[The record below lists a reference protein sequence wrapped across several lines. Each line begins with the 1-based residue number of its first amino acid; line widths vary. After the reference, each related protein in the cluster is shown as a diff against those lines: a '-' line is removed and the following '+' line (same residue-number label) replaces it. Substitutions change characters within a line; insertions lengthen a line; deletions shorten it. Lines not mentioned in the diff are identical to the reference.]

1 MNSDHNDL
9 EKIEDGLSN
18 KLIYRITE
26 KENTKIIIDFSR
38 DKQEFKNFLTVY
50 EILQKINIS
59 IPKIYEV
66 NQKQYKI
73 YMQDFGKN
81 RFNKIYNKDNLY
93 KLLKLAVENIIVIQN
108 ESNLNNLKNLKEYT
122 FEDLKIELKE
132 FVTYYIPN
140 NKNSNFP
147 TSKFYESWKSIFY
160 SQNYNMKNF
169 VHKDFEFV
177 NLFFLENCE
186 SHLQC
191 GIIDFQS
198 AFKGFIGWDL
208 ISLLENPRIN
218 FTRDYNDKL
227 IEYFYDNT
235 SIIENFNTF
244 LEQYYVLSLA
254 RQTRLLGRWR
264 KLLSTNNDNK
274 YLNYLKITKS
284 RTIATLNNI
293 KNYELRSMYEKYLK
307 YKNKV
312 LLKNTIDFFTNI
324 GCDEILINTHYLH
337 NKIKKYLDK
346 NFKKYPIQI
355 IYEKKILGTGGGVKN
370 IFNYTNRKK
379 ICVVNS
385 DIFWNNKNK
394 SHIKY
399 FLSNYQDVSHCK
411 MLLSKDIN
419 FLGLKKEN
427 GDFNLKR
434 NIVINSKNK
443 NLYFLFLNLKN

>member
-59 IPKIYEV
+59 IPEIYEV

-169 VHKDFEFV
+169 AHKDFEFV

-227 IEYFYDNT
+227 IEYFYNNT

-274 YLNYLKITKS
+274 YLDYLKITKS

-293 KNYELRSMYEKYLK
+293 KNYELRSMYEKYL
-307 YKNKV
+307 
-312 LLKNTIDFFTNI
+312 
-324 GCDEILINTHYLH
+324 
-337 NKIKKYLDK
+337 
-346 NFKKYPIQI
+346 
-355 IYEKKILGTGGGVKN
+355 
-370 IFNYTNRKK
+370 
-379 ICVVNS
+379 
-385 DIFWNNKNK
+385 
-394 SHIKY
+394 
-399 FLSNYQDVSHCK
+399 
-411 MLLSKDIN
+411 
-419 FLGLKKEN
+419 
-427 GDFNLKR
+427 
-434 NIVINSKNK
+434 
-443 NLYFLFLNLKN
+443 

>member
-38 DKQEFKNFLTVY
+38 DKQEFKNFLNVY

-147 TSKFYESWKSIFY
+147 TSKFYELWKSIFY

-177 NLFFLENCE
+177 NLFFLENYE

-198 AFKGFIGWDL
+198 AFMGFIGWDL

-235 SIIENFNTF
+235 SIIENLNTF

-264 KLLSTNNDNK
+264 KLLSINNDNQ
-274 YLNYLKITKS
+274 YLDYLKITKS

-293 KNYELRSMYEKYLK
+293 KNYELRSIYEKYL
-307 YKNKV
+307 
-312 LLKNTIDFFTNI
+312 
-324 GCDEILINTHYLH
+324 
-337 NKIKKYLDK
+337 
-346 NFKKYPIQI
+346 
-355 IYEKKILGTGGGVKN
+355 
-370 IFNYTNRKK
+370 
-379 ICVVNS
+379 
-385 DIFWNNKNK
+385 
-394 SHIKY
+394 
-399 FLSNYQDVSHCK
+399 
-411 MLLSKDIN
+411 
-419 FLGLKKEN
+419 
-427 GDFNLKR
+427 
-434 NIVINSKNK
+434 
-443 NLYFLFLNLKN
+443 

>member
-1 MNSDHNDL
+1 MNSDHDDL
-9 EKIEDGLSN
+9 EKINDGLSN

-50 EILQKINIS
+50 EILQRINIS

-132 FVTYYIPN
+132 FVTYYIPT

-147 TSKFYESWKSIFY
+147 TSKFYELWKSIFY

-227 IEYFYDNT
+227 IEYFYDKT

-274 YLNYLKITKS
+274 YLNYLKITES

-293 KNYELRSMYEKYLK
+293 KNYELRSMYEKYL
-307 YKNKV
+307 
-312 LLKNTIDFFTNI
+312 
-324 GCDEILINTHYLH
+324 
-337 NKIKKYLDK
+337 
-346 NFKKYPIQI
+346 
-355 IYEKKILGTGGGVKN
+355 
-370 IFNYTNRKK
+370 
-379 ICVVNS
+379 
-385 DIFWNNKNK
+385 
-394 SHIKY
+394 
-399 FLSNYQDVSHCK
+399 
-411 MLLSKDIN
+411 
-419 FLGLKKEN
+419 
-427 GDFNLKR
+427 
-434 NIVINSKNK
+434 
-443 NLYFLFLNLKN
+443 

>member
-9 EKIEDGLSN
+9 VKIEDGLSN

-66 NQKQYKI
+66 NRKQYKI

-198 AFKGFIGWDL
+198 AFKGFMAWDL

-218 FTRDYNDKL
+218 FTRDYNDRL

-235 SIIENFNTF
+235 PIIENFNTF
-244 LEQYYVLSLA
+244 LDQYYVLSLA

-293 KNYELRSMYEKYLK
+293 KNYELRSIYEKYL
-307 YKNKV
+307 
-312 LLKNTIDFFTNI
+312 
-324 GCDEILINTHYLH
+324 
-337 NKIKKYLDK
+337 
-346 NFKKYPIQI
+346 
-355 IYEKKILGTGGGVKN
+355 
-370 IFNYTNRKK
+370 
-379 ICVVNS
+379 
-385 DIFWNNKNK
+385 
-394 SHIKY
+394 
-399 FLSNYQDVSHCK
+399 
-411 MLLSKDIN
+411 
-419 FLGLKKEN
+419 
-427 GDFNLKR
+427 
-434 NIVINSKNK
+434 
-443 NLYFLFLNLKN
+443 

>member
-132 FVTYYIPN
+132 FVTYYISR

-274 YLNYLKITKS
+274 YLDYLKITKS

-293 KNYELRSMYEKYLK
+293 KNYELRSMYEKYL
-307 YKNKV
+307 
-312 LLKNTIDFFTNI
+312 
-324 GCDEILINTHYLH
+324 
-337 NKIKKYLDK
+337 
-346 NFKKYPIQI
+346 
-355 IYEKKILGTGGGVKN
+355 
-370 IFNYTNRKK
+370 
-379 ICVVNS
+379 
-385 DIFWNNKNK
+385 
-394 SHIKY
+394 
-399 FLSNYQDVSHCK
+399 
-411 MLLSKDIN
+411 
-419 FLGLKKEN
+419 
-427 GDFNLKR
+427 
-434 NIVINSKNK
+434 
-443 NLYFLFLNLKN
+443 

>member
-1 MNSDHNDL
+1 MKSDHNDL

-38 DKQEFKNFLTVY
+38 DKQDFKNFLNIY

-81 RFNKIYNKDNLY
+81 RFNKIYNKDNLF

-147 TSKFYESWKSIFY
+147 TSKFYELWESLFY

-177 NLFFLENCE
+177 NLFFLENYE
-186 SHLQC
+186 SYLQC

-198 AFKGFIGWDL
+198 AFLGFIGWDL

-235 SIIENFNTF
+235 QIIENLNTF
-244 LEQYYVLSLA
+244 REQYYVLSLA

-264 KLLSTNNDNK
+264 KLLSINNDNQ
-274 YLNYLKITKS
+274 YLDYLEITKS
-284 RTIATLNNI
+284 RIRTTLNNI
-293 KNYELRSMYEKYLK
+293 KNHELRSIYEKYL
-307 YKNKV
+307 
-312 LLKNTIDFFTNI
+312 
-324 GCDEILINTHYLH
+324 
-337 NKIKKYLDK
+337 
-346 NFKKYPIQI
+346 
-355 IYEKKILGTGGGVKN
+355 
-370 IFNYTNRKK
+370 
-379 ICVVNS
+379 
-385 DIFWNNKNK
+385 
-394 SHIKY
+394 
-399 FLSNYQDVSHCK
+399 
-411 MLLSKDIN
+411 
-419 FLGLKKEN
+419 
-427 GDFNLKR
+427 
-434 NIVINSKNK
+434 
-443 NLYFLFLNLKN
+443 

>member
-1 MNSDHNDL
+1 MNSDHKDL
-9 EKIEDGLSN
+9 EKIEDGLSK
-18 KLIYRITE
+18 KLIYRKTE
-26 KENTKIIIDFSR
+26 KENTKIIIDFSK
-38 DKQEFKNFLTVY
+38 DKQEFKNFLDVY
-50 EILQKINIS
+50 EILLKVNIS

-66 NQKQYKI
+66 NQQQYKI
-73 YMQDFGKN
+73 YMQDFGNDK
-81 RFNKIYNKDNLY
+81 FNKIYNEDNLY
-93 KLLKLAVENIIVIQN
+93 KLLKLAVDNIIVIQN
-108 ESNLNNLKNLKEYT
+108 ETNLKNLKNLKEYT
-122 FEDLKIELKE
+122 FDDLKIELKE
-132 FVTYYIPN
+132 FVTYYIPKD
-140 NKNSNFP
+140 KNSNFP

-227 IEYFYDNT
+227 IKYFYDNT

-293 KNYELRSMYEKYLK
+293 KNYELRSMYEKYL
-307 YKNKV
+307 
-312 LLKNTIDFFTNI
+312 
-324 GCDEILINTHYLH
+324 
-337 NKIKKYLDK
+337 
-346 NFKKYPIQI
+346 
-355 IYEKKILGTGGGVKN
+355 
-370 IFNYTNRKK
+370 
-379 ICVVNS
+379 
-385 DIFWNNKNK
+385 
-394 SHIKY
+394 
-399 FLSNYQDVSHCK
+399 
-411 MLLSKDIN
+411 
-419 FLGLKKEN
+419 
-427 GDFNLKR
+427 
-434 NIVINSKNK
+434 
-443 NLYFLFLNLKN
+443 

>member
-254 RQTRLLGRWR
+254 RQTRLLGRWS
-264 KLLSTNNDNK
+264 KLLCTNNDNK

-284 RTIATLNNI
+284 RTIAILNNI
-293 KNYELRSMYEKYLK
+293 KNYELRSMYEKYL
-307 YKNKV
+307 
-312 LLKNTIDFFTNI
+312 
-324 GCDEILINTHYLH
+324 
-337 NKIKKYLDK
+337 
-346 NFKKYPIQI
+346 
-355 IYEKKILGTGGGVKN
+355 
-370 IFNYTNRKK
+370 
-379 ICVVNS
+379 
-385 DIFWNNKNK
+385 
-394 SHIKY
+394 
-399 FLSNYQDVSHCK
+399 
-411 MLLSKDIN
+411 
-419 FLGLKKEN
+419 
-427 GDFNLKR
+427 
-434 NIVINSKNK
+434 
-443 NLYFLFLNLKN
+443 

>member
-132 FVTYYIPN
+132 FVTYYIPS

-147 TSKFYESWKSIFY
+147 TSKFYELWKSIFY

-169 VHKDFEFV
+169 AHKDFEFV
-177 NLFFLENCE
+177 NLFFLKNYE

-274 YLNYLKITKS
+274 YLDYLKITKC
-284 RTIATLNNI
+284 RTVATLNNI
-293 KNYELRSMYEKYLK
+293 KNYELRSIYEKYL
-307 YKNKV
+307 
-312 LLKNTIDFFTNI
+312 
-324 GCDEILINTHYLH
+324 
-337 NKIKKYLDK
+337 
-346 NFKKYPIQI
+346 
-355 IYEKKILGTGGGVKN
+355 
-370 IFNYTNRKK
+370 
-379 ICVVNS
+379 
-385 DIFWNNKNK
+385 
-394 SHIKY
+394 
-399 FLSNYQDVSHCK
+399 
-411 MLLSKDIN
+411 
-419 FLGLKKEN
+419 
-427 GDFNLKR
+427 
-434 NIVINSKNK
+434 
-443 NLYFLFLNLKN
+443 

>member
-1 MNSDHNDL
+1 MNSDHSDL

-38 DKQEFKNFLTVY
+38 DKQNFKNFFTVY

-81 RFNKIYNKDNLY
+81 RLNKIYNKDNLY
-93 KLLKLAVENIIVIQN
+93 KLLKLAVENLIVIQN

-132 FVTYYIPN
+132 FVTYYIPKN
-140 NKNSNFP
+140 KKNSNFP

-169 VHKDFEFV
+169 AHKDFEFV
-177 NLFFLENCE
+177 NLFFLENFE

-227 IEYFYDNT
+227 IKYFYDNT

-274 YLNYLKITKS
+274 YLEYLKITKS
-284 RTIATLNNI
+284 RTTATLNNI
-293 KNYELRSMYEKYLK
+293 KNFELRSMYEKYL
-307 YKNKV
+307 
-312 LLKNTIDFFTNI
+312 
-324 GCDEILINTHYLH
+324 
-337 NKIKKYLDK
+337 
-346 NFKKYPIQI
+346 
-355 IYEKKILGTGGGVKN
+355 
-370 IFNYTNRKK
+370 
-379 ICVVNS
+379 
-385 DIFWNNKNK
+385 
-394 SHIKY
+394 
-399 FLSNYQDVSHCK
+399 
-411 MLLSKDIN
+411 
-419 FLGLKKEN
+419 
-427 GDFNLKR
+427 
-434 NIVINSKNK
+434 
-443 NLYFLFLNLKN
+443 

>member
-9 EKIEDGLSN
+9 EKIEDGLSS

-227 IEYFYDNT
+227 IEYFYNNT

-293 KNYELRSMYEKYLK
+293 KNYELRSMYEKYL
-307 YKNKV
+307 
-312 LLKNTIDFFTNI
+312 
-324 GCDEILINTHYLH
+324 
-337 NKIKKYLDK
+337 
-346 NFKKYPIQI
+346 
-355 IYEKKILGTGGGVKN
+355 
-370 IFNYTNRKK
+370 
-379 ICVVNS
+379 
-385 DIFWNNKNK
+385 
-394 SHIKY
+394 
-399 FLSNYQDVSHCK
+399 
-411 MLLSKDIN
+411 
-419 FLGLKKEN
+419 
-427 GDFNLKR
+427 
-434 NIVINSKNK
+434 
-443 NLYFLFLNLKN
+443 

>member
-66 NQKQYKI
+66 NQQQYKI

-132 FVTYYIPN
+132 FVTYYIPT

-147 TSKFYESWKSIFY
+147 TSKFYELWESIFY

-177 NLFFLENCE
+177 NLFFLENYE

-198 AFKGFIGWDL
+198 AFMGFIGWDL

-244 LEQYYVLSLA
+244 REQYYVLSLA

-274 YLNYLKITKS
+274 YLDYLKITKS

-293 KNYELRSMYEKYLK
+293 KNYELRSIYEKYL
-307 YKNKV
+307 
-312 LLKNTIDFFTNI
+312 
-324 GCDEILINTHYLH
+324 
-337 NKIKKYLDK
+337 
-346 NFKKYPIQI
+346 
-355 IYEKKILGTGGGVKN
+355 
-370 IFNYTNRKK
+370 
-379 ICVVNS
+379 
-385 DIFWNNKNK
+385 
-394 SHIKY
+394 
-399 FLSNYQDVSHCK
+399 
-411 MLLSKDIN
+411 
-419 FLGLKKEN
+419 
-427 GDFNLKR
+427 
-434 NIVINSKNK
+434 
-443 NLYFLFLNLKN
+443 

>member
-132 FVTYYIPN
+132 FVTYYIPTK
-140 NKNSNFP
+140 KNSNFP
-147 TSKFYESWKSIFY
+147 TSKFYELWESIFY

-293 KNYELRSMYEKYLK
+293 KNYELRSMYEKYL
-307 YKNKV
+307 
-312 LLKNTIDFFTNI
+312 
-324 GCDEILINTHYLH
+324 
-337 NKIKKYLDK
+337 
-346 NFKKYPIQI
+346 
-355 IYEKKILGTGGGVKN
+355 
-370 IFNYTNRKK
+370 
-379 ICVVNS
+379 
-385 DIFWNNKNK
+385 
-394 SHIKY
+394 
-399 FLSNYQDVSHCK
+399 
-411 MLLSKDIN
+411 
-419 FLGLKKEN
+419 
-427 GDFNLKR
+427 
-434 NIVINSKNK
+434 
-443 NLYFLFLNLKN
+443 

>member
-1 MNSDHNDL
+1 MNSDHIDL

-18 KLIYRITE
+18 KLIYRSTE
-26 KENTKIIIDFSR
+26 KENSIIIIDFSR

-50 EILQKINIS
+50 ETLQKINIS

-108 ESNLNNLKNLKEYT
+108 ELNLNNLKNLKEYT

-132 FVTYYIPN
+132 FVTYYIPT

-147 TSKFYESWKSIFY
+147 TSKFYELWKSIFY

-177 NLFFLENCE
+177 NLFFLENYE

-198 AFKGFIGWDL
+198 AFMGFIGWDL

-235 SIIENFNTF
+235 PIIENLNTF
-244 LEQYYVLSLA
+244 REQYYVLSLA
-254 RQTRLLGRWR
+254 RQTRLLGRWK
-264 KLLSTNNDNK
+264 KLLGTNNDNQ
-274 YLNYLKITKS
+274 YLDYLKITKA
-284 RTIATLNNI
+284 RTIVTLNKI
-293 KNYELRSMYEKYLK
+293 KNYELRSIYEKYL
-307 YKNKV
+307 
-312 LLKNTIDFFTNI
+312 
-324 GCDEILINTHYLH
+324 
-337 NKIKKYLDK
+337 
-346 NFKKYPIQI
+346 
-355 IYEKKILGTGGGVKN
+355 
-370 IFNYTNRKK
+370 
-379 ICVVNS
+379 
-385 DIFWNNKNK
+385 
-394 SHIKY
+394 
-399 FLSNYQDVSHCK
+399 
-411 MLLSKDIN
+411 
-419 FLGLKKEN
+419 
-427 GDFNLKR
+427 
-434 NIVINSKNK
+434 
-443 NLYFLFLNLKN
+443 

>member
-1 MNSDHNDL
+1 MNFDHNDL

-66 NQKQYKI
+66 NRKQYKI

-169 VHKDFEFV
+169 AHKDFEFV

-274 YLNYLKITKS
+274 YLDYLKITKS

-293 KNYELRSMYEKYLK
+293 KNYELRSMYEKYL
-307 YKNKV
+307 
-312 LLKNTIDFFTNI
+312 
-324 GCDEILINTHYLH
+324 
-337 NKIKKYLDK
+337 
-346 NFKKYPIQI
+346 
-355 IYEKKILGTGGGVKN
+355 
-370 IFNYTNRKK
+370 
-379 ICVVNS
+379 
-385 DIFWNNKNK
+385 
-394 SHIKY
+394 
-399 FLSNYQDVSHCK
+399 
-411 MLLSKDIN
+411 
-419 FLGLKKEN
+419 
-427 GDFNLKR
+427 
-434 NIVINSKNK
+434 
-443 NLYFLFLNLKN
+443 

>member
-1 MNSDHNDL
+1 MNSDHKDL
-9 EKIEDGLSN
+9 EKIEDGLSK
-18 KLIYRITE
+18 KLIYRKTE
-26 KENTKIIIDFSR
+26 KENTKIIIDFSK

-108 ESNLNNLKNLKEYT
+108 ETNLNNLKNLKEYT

-132 FVTYYIPN
+132 FVTYYIPKD
-140 NKNSNFP
+140 KNSNFP
-147 TSKFYESWKSIFY
+147 TSKFYELWESLFY

-169 VHKDFEFV
+169 AHKDFEFV

-208 ISLLENPRIN
+208 ISLLENPRIS

-227 IEYFYDNT
+227 IEYFYNNT

-264 KLLSTNNDNK
+264 KLLSTNNDNQ
-274 YLNYLKITKS
+274 YLDYLKITKS
-284 RTIATLNNI
+284 RIIATLNNI
-293 KNYELRSMYEKYLK
+293 KNYELRSIYEKYL
-307 YKNKV
+307 
-312 LLKNTIDFFTNI
+312 
-324 GCDEILINTHYLH
+324 
-337 NKIKKYLDK
+337 
-346 NFKKYPIQI
+346 
-355 IYEKKILGTGGGVKN
+355 
-370 IFNYTNRKK
+370 
-379 ICVVNS
+379 
-385 DIFWNNKNK
+385 
-394 SHIKY
+394 
-399 FLSNYQDVSHCK
+399 
-411 MLLSKDIN
+411 
-419 FLGLKKEN
+419 
-427 GDFNLKR
+427 
-434 NIVINSKNK
+434 
-443 NLYFLFLNLKN
+443 

>member
-26 KENTKIIIDFSR
+26 KENSKIIIDFSR
-38 DKQEFKNFLTVY
+38 DKQNFKNFLTVY

-66 NQKQYKI
+66 NQQQYKI

-122 FEDLKIELKE
+122 FEDLKIESKE
-132 FVTYYIPN
+132 FVNCYIPKS
-140 NKNSNFP
+140 KNSNFP
-147 TSKFYESWKSIFY
+147 TSKFYELWKSIFY
-160 SQNYNMKNF
+160 SQNYNMQNF

-177 NLFFLENCE
+177 NLFFLENYE

-198 AFKGFIGWDL
+198 AFMGFIGWDL

-227 IEYFYDNT
+227 IEYFYDST
-235 SIIENFNTF
+235 SIIENFDTF

-264 KLLSTNNDNK
+264 KLHRTNNDNQ
-274 YLNYLKITKS
+274 YLDYLKITKS
-284 RTIATLNNI
+284 RTIETLNNI
-293 KNYELRSMYEKYLK
+293 KNDELKLIYEKYL
-307 YKNKV
+307 
-312 LLKNTIDFFTNI
+312 
-324 GCDEILINTHYLH
+324 
-337 NKIKKYLDK
+337 
-346 NFKKYPIQI
+346 
-355 IYEKKILGTGGGVKN
+355 
-370 IFNYTNRKK
+370 
-379 ICVVNS
+379 
-385 DIFWNNKNK
+385 
-394 SHIKY
+394 
-399 FLSNYQDVSHCK
+399 
-411 MLLSKDIN
+411 
-419 FLGLKKEN
+419 
-427 GDFNLKR
+427 
-434 NIVINSKNK
+434 
-443 NLYFLFLNLKN
+443 

>member
-1 MNSDHNDL
+1 MNSNHNDL

-147 TSKFYESWKSIFY
+147 TSKFYELWKSIFY

-177 NLFFLENCE
+177 NLFFLENYE

-198 AFKGFIGWDL
+198 AFMGFIGWDL
-208 ISLLENPRIN
+208 LSLLENPRIN

-235 SIIENFNTF
+235 QIIENLNTF
-244 LEQYYVLSLA
+244 REQYYVLSLA

-264 KLLSTNNDNK
+264 KLLSINNDNQ
-274 YLNYLKITKS
+274 YLDYLKITKS

-293 KNYELRSMYEKYLK
+293 KNHELRSIYEKYL
-307 YKNKV
+307 
-312 LLKNTIDFFTNI
+312 
-324 GCDEILINTHYLH
+324 
-337 NKIKKYLDK
+337 
-346 NFKKYPIQI
+346 
-355 IYEKKILGTGGGVKN
+355 
-370 IFNYTNRKK
+370 
-379 ICVVNS
+379 
-385 DIFWNNKNK
+385 
-394 SHIKY
+394 
-399 FLSNYQDVSHCK
+399 
-411 MLLSKDIN
+411 
-419 FLGLKKEN
+419 
-427 GDFNLKR
+427 
-434 NIVINSKNK
+434 
-443 NLYFLFLNLKN
+443 

>member
-1 MNSDHNDL
+1 MNSDHDDL

-227 IEYFYDNT
+227 IEYFYNNT

-264 KLLSTNNDNK
+264 KLLSINNDNQ
-274 YLNYLKITKS
+274 YLDYLKITKS

-293 KNYELRSMYEKYLK
+293 KNYELRSIYEKYL
-307 YKNKV
+307 
-312 LLKNTIDFFTNI
+312 
-324 GCDEILINTHYLH
+324 
-337 NKIKKYLDK
+337 
-346 NFKKYPIQI
+346 
-355 IYEKKILGTGGGVKN
+355 
-370 IFNYTNRKK
+370 
-379 ICVVNS
+379 
-385 DIFWNNKNK
+385 
-394 SHIKY
+394 
-399 FLSNYQDVSHCK
+399 
-411 MLLSKDIN
+411 
-419 FLGLKKEN
+419 
-427 GDFNLKR
+427 
-434 NIVINSKNK
+434 
-443 NLYFLFLNLKN
+443 

>member
-26 KENTKIIIDFSR
+26 KKNTKIIIDFSR
-38 DKQEFKNFLTVY
+38 DKHEFKNFLIVY

-66 NQKQYKI
+66 NQKQYQI

-140 NKNSNFP
+140 NKNLNFP
-147 TSKFYESWKSIFY
+147 TSKFYKLWKNIFY

-235 SIIENFNTF
+235 LIIENFNTF
-244 LEQYYVLSLA
+244 LEQYYILSLA

-264 KLLSTNNDNK
+264 KLLAKNNDNK

-284 RTIATLNNI
+284 RTIATLHNI
-293 KNYELRSMYEKYLK
+293 KDYELRSMYEKYL
-307 YKNKV
+307 
-312 LLKNTIDFFTNI
+312 
-324 GCDEILINTHYLH
+324 
-337 NKIKKYLDK
+337 
-346 NFKKYPIQI
+346 
-355 IYEKKILGTGGGVKN
+355 
-370 IFNYTNRKK
+370 
-379 ICVVNS
+379 
-385 DIFWNNKNK
+385 
-394 SHIKY
+394 
-399 FLSNYQDVSHCK
+399 
-411 MLLSKDIN
+411 
-419 FLGLKKEN
+419 
-427 GDFNLKR
+427 
-434 NIVINSKNK
+434 
-443 NLYFLFLNLKN
+443 

>member
-293 KNYELRSMYEKYLK
+293 KNYELRSMYEKYL
-307 YKNKV
+307 
-312 LLKNTIDFFTNI
+312 
-324 GCDEILINTHYLH
+324 
-337 NKIKKYLDK
+337 
-346 NFKKYPIQI
+346 
-355 IYEKKILGTGGGVKN
+355 
-370 IFNYTNRKK
+370 
-379 ICVVNS
+379 
-385 DIFWNNKNK
+385 
-394 SHIKY
+394 
-399 FLSNYQDVSHCK
+399 
-411 MLLSKDIN
+411 
-419 FLGLKKEN
+419 
-427 GDFNLKR
+427 
-434 NIVINSKNK
+434 
-443 NLYFLFLNLKN
+443 